1 MRKEIVHNLPD
12 AEYFSAEGISKHVL
26 DQFEKNPWA
35 FFRRLKDGK
44 PAPVEETPAL
54 AFGTA
59 VHCAILTP
67 DKLDDTIVA
76 QPEEITYRRGKV
88 WEAFKAE
95 NAGKTILTQDQMD
108 CLHALAET
116 LQKFEAAKEI
126 LTACSLDNRE
136 VATFWAHEKFPTLQ
150 LKGKLDFISDNGQL
164 VGDLKTCQDASPA
177 GFAKACDQ
185 YAYARQA
192 AFYLDAVEA
201 ITGKAPAVFAFLAVE
216 KEYPFTPALYTFDA
230 DSDFICTGRIGY
242 LLALRKYNE
251 FAKEDFDKIPV
262 GYSEHNLQLPAWN
275 NDFRKYKE
283 WLAGLPTD
291 NA

>member
-1 MRKEIVHNLPD
+1 MRNEIVYNLPD
-12 AEYFSAEGISKHVL
+12 AVYFAADGISKHTL

-35 FFRRLKDGK
+35 FFRRLADVK

-67 DKLDDTIVA
+67 DKLADTVVA
-76 QPEEITYRRGKV
+76 QPEDITYRRGKA
-88 WEAFKAE
+88 WDIFKAS

-108 CLHALAET
+108 CLLGLTET
-116 LQKFEAAKEI
+116 LKKFEPAKEI
-126 LTACSLDNRE
+126 LEACSSDNRE
-136 VATFWAHEKFPTLQ
+136 VATFWTHAKFPDLQ
-150 LKGKLDFISDNGQL
+150 LKSKLDFISDNGAL

-185 YAYARQA
+185 FAYARQA
-192 AFYLDAVEA
+192 AFYLDAIEA
-201 ITGKAPAVFAFLAVE
+201 ATGKAPSVFAFLAIE

-230 DSDFICTGRIGY
+230 DSDFINTGRIGY

-251 FAKEDFDKIPV
+251 FAKQDFDKIPV
-262 GYSEHNLQLPAWN
+262 GYSEHNLNLPAWN
-275 NDFRKYKE
+275 ADLKRYKE
-283 WLAGLPTD
+283 FIAGIPA